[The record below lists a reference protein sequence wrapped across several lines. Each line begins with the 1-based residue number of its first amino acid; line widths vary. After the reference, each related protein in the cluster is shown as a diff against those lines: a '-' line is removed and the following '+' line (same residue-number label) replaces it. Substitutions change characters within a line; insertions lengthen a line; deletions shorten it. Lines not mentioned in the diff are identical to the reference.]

1 MENPKS
7 IDLVIEAPW
16 ILPVEPAGVLLEEH
30 AIAVDAG
37 RIVEVLPAGAASQRY
52 RARSVRR
59 LDRHILIPGLVNLHT
74 HAAMSLFRGLADD
87 LALMDWL
94 SKHIWPAEGRHISEK
109 FIYDG
114 TLLACAEMLKSGVTC
129 FNDMYFFPEQAGR
142 AALECGM
149 RAALGI
155 VLIEFPTPYA
165 SDAQDYL
172 RKGLAARD
180 SLKGERLL
188 SFCMAPHAPY
198 TVSDDSFGKIV
209 TLAEQ
214 LDLPIHVH
222 LHETAGEIAEHLKQH
237 GVRPLERMQRLGL
250 LSPRLIAVHAVHL
263 TSVEIALLAA
273 QGCSVAHCPASNLK
287 LASGFAQVGSLLRA
301 GVNTG
306 IGTDGAASNNRLD
319 VLGELRLAALV
330 AKAQSDDAVTLS
342 AHAALRMATLDGAK
356 ALGLDGEI
364 GSLVAGKCADL
375 TAINMIDAIEL
386 APCYDP
392 VSHLV
397 YAAGR
402 EHVSHVWVEGKELVT
417 NGHLNAIDQGR
428 LLANAKAWQRQIA
441 AAD

>member
-1 MENPKS
+1 MENPQN

-16 ILPVEPAGVLLEEH
+16 ILPIEPAGVLLEGH
-30 AIAVDAG
+30 AIAIDAG
-37 RIVEVLPAGAASQRY
+37 RIVEVLPAGTAGQRY

-59 LDRHILIPGLVNLHT
+59 LDGHILIPGLVNLHT

-94 SKHIWPAEGRHISEK
+94 SKHIWPAEGRYISEQ

-114 TLLACAEMLKSGVTC
+114 TLLACAEMLRSGVTC

-142 AALECGM
+142 AAVECGM

-180 SLKGERLL
+180 SLKSESLL

-198 TVSDDSFGKIV
+198 TVSDDSFAQVV

-222 LHETAGEIAEHLKQH
+222 LHETTGEIDEHLKKH

-263 TSVEIALLAA
+263 NNLEIALLAA

-287 LASGFAQVGSLLRA
+287 LASGFAPVGSLLDA

-319 VLGELRLAALV
+319 VLGEVRLAALV
-330 AKAQSDDAVTLS
+330 AKAQTQDAVTLS
-342 AHAALRMATLDGAK
+342 AHTALRMATLDGAK

-364 GSLVAGKCADL
+364 GSIEAGKSADL
-375 TAINMIDAIEL
+375 TAIDLSRAIEL

-402 EHVSHVWVEGKELVT
+402 EHVSDVWVQGSQVVT
-417 NGHLNAIDQGR
+417 NGQVNAIDQRR
-428 LLANAKAWQRQIA
+428 LLANATTWQRRIA
-441 AAD
+441 ATD